1 MNEQDERNIS
11 ALFYFSSAYD
21 ISLGVLFL
29 TFAPW
34 FFRVLNIDPPN
45 HWAYVHFPAL
55 LLITFGIM
63 FYKISEKPI
72 HNRNLIPYGIM
83 LKISYVSVVGLY
95 TLLAQMPDM
104 WKPFAVA
111 DFLMLLGFIWSYQ
124 KLEVKNSPQV

>member
-1 MNEQDERNIS
+1 MKEDDGRKIS

-21 ISLGVLFL
+21 IALGALFL

-45 HWAYVHFPAL
+45 HWAYVHFPAM

-63 FYKISEKPI
+63 FYKIAESPVE
-72 HNRNLIPYGIM
+72 NRNLIPYGIM
-83 LKISYVSVVGLY
+83 LKISYCSVVGLY
-95 TLLAQMPDM
+95 TLLAQLPDM

-111 DFLMLLGFIWSYQ
+111 DFLMLLGFIWSYK
-124 KLEVKNSPQV
+124 KLEPEASK